1 MTRPHSEFLDS
12 MIGVKIPVLDHG
24 FIIVRDYMGVDRSIA
39 DAARVSYGDGT
50 RTVNDD
56 TNLIRYLVEHQ
67 HSSPLEMCEIKLHI
81 KLPLFVAR
89 QWIRHRTANVNEES
103 ARYSVMCKEFY
114 TPSAQDMAQQS
125 TNNKQGR
132 GEALT
137 PEQAGRAAD
146 KIESFSRIA
155 RFNYES
161 LLNEEALA
169 RELARMNITL
179 NYYTQWVW
187 KCDLRN
193 LLHFLKLR
201 MDPHAQLEIRKYA
214 KEIWR
219 IVEGWVP
226 AAAEA
231 FEEYELHA
239 TKFSAME
246 TELLKRL
253 LPSTIPPEI
262 ESLVAS
268 WKPRQKAAFLAK
280 IGINEKGS

>member
-1 MTRPHSEFLDS
+1 MTRPHSPFLDS
-12 MIGVKIPVLDHG
+12 MIGVRIPILDHG
-24 FIIVRDYMGVDRSIA
+24 FIIVRDYMGVDKSIA

-56 TNLIRYLVEHQ
+56 ASLISYLVEHQ

-103 ARYSVMCKEFY
+103 ARYSLMCKEFY
-114 TPSAQDMAQQS
+114 VPSSIDMAEQS
-125 TNNKQGR
+125 KNNKQGR

-137 PEQAGRAAD
+137 PEQAQRAAD

-193 LLHFLKLR
+193 LLHFIKLR
-201 MDPHAQLEIRKYA
+201 MDPHAQLEIRRYA
-214 KEIWR
+214 EELWR
-219 IVEGWVP
+219 IVQAWVP
-226 AAAEA
+226 AAANA
-231 FEEYELHA
+231 FEEHQLYVSH
-239 TKFSAME
+239 FSRLE
-246 TELLKRL
+246 TEILRDIVNQDGIKDKIAHL
-253 LPSTIPPEI
+253 
-262 ESLVAS
+262 
-268 WKPRQKAAFLAK
+268 KPRQQAAFLAK
-280 IGINEKGS
+280 LGLE

>member
-1 MTRPHSEFLDS
+1 MTRPNSEFLDS

-103 ARYSVMCKEFY
+103 ARYSLMCREFY
-114 TPSAQDMAQQS
+114 VPNAADMAQQS

-132 GEALT
+132 GDILT
-137 PEQAGRAAD
+137 AIQAARAAD

-201 MDPHAQLEIRKYA
+201 MDPHAQLEIREYA

-219 IVEGWVP
+219 IVQAWVP
-226 AAAEA
+226 AAAQA
-231 FEEYELHA
+231 FEEYELYA
-239 TKFSAME
+239 TKLSAIE
-246 TELLKRL
+246 TELMRAMVPAQLPPLLAARL
-253 LPSTIPPEI
+253 NVL
-262 ESLVAS
+262 
-268 WKPRQKAAFLAK
+268 KPRQRAAFLAK
-280 IGINEKGS
+280 IGYSK

>member
-1 MTRPHSEFLDS
+1 
-12 MIGVKIPVLDHG
+12 MIGVQIPVLDHG
-24 FIIVRDYMGVDRSIA
+24 FIIVRDYMGVDKSIA

-56 TNLIRYLVEHQ
+56 ASLISYLVEHQ

-114 TPSAQDMAQQS
+114 TPSPLDMAEQS
-125 TNNKQGR
+125 KNNKQGR

-137 PEQAGRAAD
+137 PAQAEQVAD
-146 KIESFSRIA
+146 QIESFSRIA

-161 LLNEEALA
+161 LLNEAALA
-169 RELARMNITL
+169 RELARMGITL

-193 LLHFLKLR
+193 LLHFIQLR
-201 MDPHAQLEIRKYA
+201 MDSHAQFEIREYA

-219 IVEGWVP
+219 IVQAWVP
-226 AAAEA
+226 AAAQA
-231 FEEYELHA
+231 FEEYELYA
-239 TKFSAME
+239 TKLSAIE
-246 TELLKRL
+246 TELMRAMVPAQLPPLLAARL
-253 LPSTIPPEI
+253 NEL
-262 ESLVAS
+262 
-268 WKPRQKAAFLAK
+268 KPRQRAAFLAK
-280 IGINEKGS
+280 LGL

>member
-1 MTRPHSEFLDS
+1 MTRPYSPQLDKL
-12 MIGVKIPVLDHG
+12 IGTKIPILDHG

-103 ARYSVMCKEFY
+103 ARYSLMCREFY
-114 TPSAQDMAQQS
+114 VPNASDMAQQS
-125 TNNKQGR
+125 INNKQGR
-132 GEALT
+132 GDVLT
-137 PEQAGRAAD
+137 PIQAARAAD

-193 LLHFLKLR
+193 LLHFIKLR

-214 KEIWR
+214 EEIWR
-219 IVEGWVP
+219 IVQAWVP
-226 AAAEA
+226 AAAKA
-231 FEEYELHA
+231 FEEYQLYA
-239 TKFSAME
+239 ASFSRLE
-246 TELLKRL
+246 NELLKAIVPADL
-253 LPSTIPPEI
+253 AKILNDQPQ
-262 ESLVAS
+262 
-268 WKPRQKAAFLAK
+268 WHQMKPRQQQAFLAK
-280 IGINEKGS
+280 LGLE

>member
-1 MTRPHSEFLDS
+1 MTRPHSPFLDS

-24 FIIVRDYMGVDRSIA
+24 FIIIRDYMGVDKSIA

-56 TNLIRYLVEHQ
+56 AGLISYLVEHQ
-67 HSSPLEMCEIKLHI
+67 HSSPLEMCAIKLHI

-103 ARYSVMCKEFY
+103 ARYSLMCKEFY
-114 TPSAQDMAQQS
+114 TPSSIDMAEQS
-125 TNNKQGR
+125 KNNKQGR

-137 PEQAGRAAD
+137 PEQAQRAAD

-193 LLHFLKLR
+193 LLHFIKLR
-201 MDPHAQLEIRKYA
+201 MDPHAQLEIRRYA
-214 KEIWR
+214 EELWR
-219 IVEGWVP
+219 IVYAWVP
-226 AAAEA
+226 AAATA
-231 FEEYELHA
+231 FEEHQLYA
-239 TKFSAME
+239 THFSKVE
-246 TELLKRL
+246 
-253 LPSTIPPEI
+253 SEI
-262 ESLVAS
+262 LRQIVNQDGIKEKIAHL
-268 WKPRQKAAFLAK
+268 KPRQQAAFLAK
-280 IGINEKGS
+280 LGLE

>member
-1 MTRPHSEFLDS
+1 MSRPHSPFLDS

-56 TNLIRYLVEHQ
+56 ASLISYLVEHQ

-103 ARYSVMCKEFY
+103 ARYSLMCKEFY
-114 TPSAQDMAQQS
+114 TPSPLDMAEQS
-125 TNNKQGR
+125 KNNKQGR

-137 PEQAGRAAD
+137 PAQAEQVAD
-146 KIESFSRIA
+146 QIESFSRIA

-161 LLNEEALA
+161 LLNEAALA
-169 RELARMNITL
+169 RELARMGITL

-193 LLHFLKLR
+193 LLHFIKLR
-201 MDPHAQLEIRKYA
+201 MDSHAQLEIRRYA
-214 KEIWR
+214 EEIWR
-219 IVEGWVP
+219 IVQAWVP
-226 AAAEA
+226 AAAQA
-231 FEEYELHA
+231 FEEYELYA
-239 TKFSAME
+239 TKLSAIE
-246 TELLKRL
+246 TELMRAMVPAQLPPLLAARL
-253 LPSTIPPEI
+253 NEL
-262 ESLVAS
+262 
-268 WKPRQKAAFLAK
+268 KPRQRAAFLAK
-280 IGINEKGS
+280 LGL

>member
-1 MTRPHSEFLDS
+1 MTRPNSEFLDS

-56 TNLIRYLVEHQ
+56 NNLIRYLVEHQ
-67 HSSPLEMCEIKLHI
+67 HSSPMEMCEIKLHI

-103 ARYSVMCKEFY
+103 ARYSLMCREFY
-114 TPSAQDMAQQS
+114 VPNAADMAQQS

-132 GEALT
+132 GDVLT
-137 PEQAGRAAD
+137 AIQAARAAD

-201 MDPHAQLEIRKYA
+201 MDSHAQLEIREYA
-214 KEIWR
+214 EEIWR
-219 IVEGWVP
+219 IVQGWVP
-226 AAAEA
+226 SAAQA
-231 FEEYELHA
+231 FAEYELYA

-246 TELLKRL
+246 TELLREMIPAQLPPMLAARL
-253 LPSTIPPEI
+253 NEL
-262 ESLVAS
+262 
-268 WKPRQKAAFLAK
+268 KPRQRAAFLAK
-280 IGINEKGS
+280 LGL

>member
-1 MTRPHSEFLDS
+1 MTRPHSPFLDS

-24 FIIVRDYMGVDRSIA
+24 FIIVRDYMGVDKSIA

-56 TNLIRYLVEHQ
+56 VGLISYLVEHQ
-67 HSSPLEMCEIKLHI
+67 HFSPMEMCEIKLHI

-103 ARYSVMCKEFY
+103 ARYSLMCKEFY
-114 TPSAQDMAQQS
+114 TPSSIDMAEQS
-125 TNNKQGR
+125 KSNKQGR
-132 GEALT
+132 GDALT
-137 PEQAGRAAD
+137 PEQAQRAAD

-193 LLHFLKLR
+193 LLHFIQLR
-201 MDPHAQLEIRKYA
+201 MDSHAQLEIRRYA
-214 KEIWR
+214 EEIWN
-219 IVEGWVP
+219 IVQAWVP
-226 AAAEA
+226 AAAFA
-231 FEEYELHA
+231 FEEHQLYA
-239 TKFSAME
+239 THFSNLE
-246 TELLKRL
+246 TEILW
-253 LPSTIPPEI
+253 EI
-262 ESLVAS
+262 VDGEKARKMMAHL
-268 WKPRQKAAFLAK
+268 KPRQQAAFLAK
-280 IGINEKGS
+280 LNLT

>member
-1 MTRPHSEFLDS
+1 MSRPHSPFLDS

-24 FIIVRDYMGVDRSIA
+24 FIIVRDYMGVDKSIA

-56 TNLIRYLVEHQ
+56 ASLISYLVEHQ

-103 ARYSVMCKEFY
+103 ARYSLMCKEFY
-114 TPSAQDMAQQS
+114 TPSSIDMAEQS
-125 TNNKQGR
+125 KNNKQGR

-137 PEQAGRAAD
+137 PEQAQRAAD

-193 LLHFLKLR
+193 LLHFIKLR
-201 MDPHAQLEIRKYA
+201 MDSHAQLEIRRYA
-214 KEIWR
+214 EEIWR
-219 IVEGWVP
+219 IVEEWVP
-226 AAAEA
+226 AAADA
-231 FEEYELHA
+231 FEEHQLYA
-239 TKFSAME
+239 THFSNLE
-246 TELLKRL
+246 TEILR
-253 LPSTIPPEI
+253 EI
-262 ESLVAS
+262 VDGEKARKMMAHL
-268 WKPRQKAAFLAK
+268 KPRQQSAFLAK
-280 IGINEKGS
+280 LGL

>member
-1 MTRPHSEFLDS
+1 

-56 TNLIRYLVEHQ
+56 ASLISYLVEHQ

-103 ARYSVMCKEFY
+103 ARYSLMCKEFY
-114 TPSAQDMAQQS
+114 TPSPLDMAEQS
-125 TNNKQGR
+125 KNNKQGR

-137 PEQAGRAAD
+137 PAQAEQVAD
-146 KIESFSRIA
+146 QIESFSRIA

-161 LLNEEALA
+161 LLNEAALA
-169 RELARMNITL
+169 RELARMGITL

-193 LLHFLKLR
+193 LLHFIKLR
-201 MDPHAQLEIRKYA
+201 MDSHAQLEIRRYA
-214 KEIWR
+214 EEIWR
-219 IVEGWVP
+219 IVQAWVP
-226 AAAEA
+226 AAAQA
-231 FEEYELHA
+231 FEEYELYA
-239 TKFSAME
+239 TKLSAIE
-246 TELLKRL
+246 TELMRAMVPAQLPPLLAARL
-253 LPSTIPPEI
+253 NEL
-262 ESLVAS
+262 
-268 WKPRQKAAFLAK
+268 KPRQRAAFLAK
-280 IGINEKGS
+280 LGL

>member
-89 QWIRHRTANVNEES
+89 QWVRHRASSLNEES

-201 MDPHAQLEIRKYA
+201 MDSHAQFEIREYA

-219 IVEGWVP
+219 IVKGWVP
-226 AAAEA
+226 AAAQA

-239 TKFSAME
+239 TKLSAIE
-246 TELLKRL
+246 TELMRAMVPAQLPPLLAARL
-253 LPSTIPPEI
+253 NEL
-262 ESLVAS
+262 
-268 WKPRQKAAFLAK
+268 KPRQRAAFLAK
-280 IGINEKGS
+280 LGL